1 MRGKPLVVLFFLLG
15 VFPNTA
21 AAQWADPKLIAGQVG
36 FGIAASF
43 FGKLL
48 IAHESPGE
56 AIKEALV
63 EGSAWG
69 MVAHSGYTITGQH
82 TELALVGKAL
92 AQKSTLMGH
101 RSIRG
106 EPVFDKSL
114 YSHWAITHSFIY
126 FEFKGKPLVEI
137 DAVNAGFSAYYLL
150 ADPYELDLPRL
161 EPEG

>member
-1 MRGKPLVVLFFLLG
+1 MRKKLLVVFFLLLG

-56 AIKEALV
+56 ALKEALV

-69 MVAHSGYTITGQH
+69 MVAHYHGTAYRARSG
-82 TELALVGKAL
+82 
-92 AQKSTLMGH
+92 
-101 RSIRG
+101 
-106 EPVFDKSL
+106 
-114 YSHWAITHSFIY
+114 W
-126 FEFKGKPLVEI
+126 
-137 DAVNAGFSAYYLL
+137 
-150 ADPYELDLPRL
+150 
-161 EPEG
+161 